1 VTSTGRVPMPE
12 GVKDPLLGEYFHQ
25 TQETIFDR
33 LRETGRQDSERVLVD
48 QGFVWDV
55 SNRTMQWDRRA

>member
-1 VTSTGRVPMPE
+1 MPE